1 MKLPTLDGWLSW
13 SINDVPYALRKHKND
28 VCTFNMVKSDIT
40 VGTYKEELL
49 NNAKAMRDYYSDPF
63 DVLYS
68 GGIDSE
74 VILRVFKELGIKHNT
89 IVVRY
94 KGDYNKREVDS
105 AISSLQQL
113 NIPYKI
119 IDFDLK
125 KFYENDAYDLCKKSS
140 CIRVGRVN
148 HVKFCVDF
156 CDNIPIMGEGDIYW
170 HRTHDIDYSVP
181 SEWRFVVSEASH
193 NCNSYLTSLGRE
205 NVCDFYEFTPNLIK
219 AYNNQPIMQ
228 DLLND
233 RIFGKT
239 SNWSSKWLM
248 HSELWPDLIKRVKL
262 TGLEGNNN
270 PGFVPKFVSI
280 LQDTIENEIG
290 AGNDYWYTLDELN
303 KFI

>member
-13 SINDVPYALRKHKND
+13 SMNGVPYALRKNKDD
-28 VCTFNMVKSDIT
+28 VCTFNMVKSYT
-40 VGTYKEELL
+40 QVGTYKEELL
-49 NNAKAMRDYYSDPF
+49 NNARAMRDYYSDPF

-94 KGDYNKREVDS
+94 KDGYNKREIDC
-105 AISSLQQL
+105 AIESLKQL
-113 NIPYKI
+113 NLPYKI

-125 KFYENDAYDLCKKSS
+125 KFYENEAYDLCIKSS

-148 HVKFCVDF
+148 HVKFCADF

-170 HRTHDIDYSVP
+170 YRTHDIDYTVP
-181 SEWRFVVSEASH
+181 SEWRFIVSEASH

-228 DLLND
+228 QLLND
-233 RIFGKT
+233 KIPGKT

-262 TGLEGNNN
+262 TGLEGDNV
-270 PGFVPKFVSI
+270 PGSAPDFVST
-280 LQDTIENEIG
+280 LQGTIDNEIG
-290 AGNDYWYTLDELN
+290 PGNDYWYTLDELN
-303 KFI
+303 KLI

>member
-13 SINDVPYALRKHKND
+13 SMNGVPYALRKNKD
-28 VCTFNMVKSDIT
+28 CVCTFNMVKSDT
-40 VGTYKEELL
+40 QVGTYKEELL
-49 NNAKAMRDYYSDPF
+49 NNARAIRDYYSDPF

-94 KGDYNKREVDS
+94 KDGYNKREVDC
-105 AISSLQQL
+105 AIESLKQL
-113 NIPYKI
+113 NLPHKI

-125 KFYENDAYDLCKKSS
+125 KFYENEAYDLCIKSS

-148 HVKFCVDF
+148 HVKFCADF

-170 HRTHDIDYSVP
+170 YRTHDIDYTVP
-181 SEWRFVVSEASH
+181 SEWRFIVSEASH

-228 DLLND
+228 QLLND
-233 RIFGKT
+233 KIPGKT

-262 TGLEGNNN
+262 TGLEGDNV
-270 PGFVPKFVSI
+270 PGSAPDFVST
-280 LQDTIENEIG
+280 LQDTINNEIG
-290 AGNDYWYTLDELN
+290 PGNDYWYTLDELN
-303 KFI
+303 KLI